1 MIPSLPNQYLS
12 ALRPSTENK
21 GFSCAI
27 RVIFVNFTLDRT
39 FRPLLLDLP
48 AGLLRSTPRA

>member
-39 FRPLLLDLP
+39 FRTLLLDLP